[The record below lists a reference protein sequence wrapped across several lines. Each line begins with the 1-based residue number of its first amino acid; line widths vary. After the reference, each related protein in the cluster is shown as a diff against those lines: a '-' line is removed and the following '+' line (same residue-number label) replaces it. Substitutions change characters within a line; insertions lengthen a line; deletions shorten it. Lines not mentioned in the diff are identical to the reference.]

1 MFATVRWT
9 ALDNEGTHPLWL
21 AIRGLY
27 AYVGPKNEVLYVGKV
42 DGTTVRQRWNRSG
55 KEAFWNDLERE
66 RNIFKHAAIFGAIEL
81 GMGSRLTRELLADI
95 ESLLIKRV
103 QPWGN
108 IQSRNMRIAR
118 PGLHVRCAG
127 SWPLQ
132 KSQFYDPG

>member
-1 MFATVRWT
+1 MLITVHWSP
-9 ALDNEGTHPLWL
+9 LDNEGESPLWF
-21 AIRGLY
+21 ANRGLY
-27 AYVGPKNEVLYVGKV
+27 AYVGPKNEMLYIGKV
-42 DGTTVRQRWNRSG
+42 DGTTVRQRWNRSR

-66 RNIFKHAAIFGAIEL
+66 RGVFKTAVIFGEIEL
-81 GMGSRLTRELLADI
+81 ETGSRLTRELLADI

-108 IQSRNMRIAR
+108 IQSRNTRIRR
-118 PGLHVRCAG
+118 PDLHVRCAG